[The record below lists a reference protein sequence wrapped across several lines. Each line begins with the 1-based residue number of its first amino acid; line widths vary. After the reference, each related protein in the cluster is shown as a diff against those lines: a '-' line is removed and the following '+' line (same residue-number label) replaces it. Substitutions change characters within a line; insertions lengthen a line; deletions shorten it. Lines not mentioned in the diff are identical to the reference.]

1 MFRDISRIARKLL
14 SKGPIGTMRW
24 ARFHLCEHSRER
36 QLGVNTAAFAP
47 GADRQNNECEQY
59 EPTCYRCIE
68 QALDELEIDPE
79 RDVFLDYGCGKGR
92 AMTVAATYPFQKV
105 IGVEL
110 ADELAAAA
118 RENLARSA
126 EHRRCGEVAVEV
138 TDATAYSVP
147 AEVTVIHL
155 FNPFSGSV
163 LEAVVQQIHRSWKT
177 HPRPLTIL
185 YKIPGD
191 HPDPFAAC
199 DWLKLHVEVP
209 LDRCRWRH
217 MQLFAYRSVAD
228 ESRSTERLG
237 NDV

>member
-1 MFRDISRIARKLL
+1 MLRVLSRIAGKLL
-14 SKGPIGTMRW
+14 SEGPVATTRW
-24 ARFHLCEHSRER
+24 ARFHLCERSRER

-92 AMTVAATYPFQKV
+92 AMTVAATYPFRKA

-118 RENLARSA
+118 RENLERSA
-126 EHRRCGEVAVEV
+126 GHHRCREVTVEV
-138 TDATAYSVP
+138 TDATTYRVP
-147 AEVTVIHL
+147 AEVSGIHL

-185 YKIPGD
+185 YKTPGNY
-191 HPDPFAAC
+191 PDPFAAC
-199 DWLKLHVEVP
+199 DWLKLHAEVP
-209 LDRCRWRH
+209 LDRCRWDH
-217 MQLFAYRSVAD
+217 MRLFVYRSVAD
-228 ESRSTERLG
+228 ESRSAERIAP
-237 NDV
+237 DV